1 MIILAKRSRSLAV
14 ALVLS
19 ALAAVALWFVCD
31 RPVPVEPSWNEPLR
45 SVSFAPFRRGQ
56 SPLTK
61 TYPTPSQVEEDLRA
75 LVGHTRGIRT
85 YTAREGMDVVPDLA
99 AKYGLKVIFGAWL
112 GTKSETNELEI
123 AALIKAA
130 NAHPDAIERVMVGNE
145 VLLRRDLKPDQLIS
159 YIRRVKA
166 AVKQPV
172 SYADVWAFYLKY
184 PEVGREVDY
193 ITIHILPFWEDEP
206 VAIDHIEEHFV
217 KIVDRIRQA
226 FPGKPILIGE
236 AGWPSLGR
244 DRGPAVVSTV
254 NEARFV
260 RQMAAIAQRHD
271 FDYNI
276 VEAFDQPWKAAL
288 ENTVGASWGVFDI
301 DRKAKFAMSGPVVE
315 VADWPLRAACA
326 IAAGLLVTLAMGRAV
341 PGFAGQLVLAL
352 FAQALS
358 WLAVTTA
365 FHVEAVSF
373 RWWQDIWAVF
383 RGGLAV
389 VMALAVISRAAS
401 FLAKPQSALGAPALD
416 ASNRWRGAALSV
428 FFGGYAIV
436 WTMLLVFDG
445 RYRDIPVIDFSVPA
459 FGLSCLVLLR
469 AAQARRQGAPL
480 LPAFAFDG
488 LFQRRLSGDLTLR
501 QAIWLGG
508 GLLFSAVAAI
518 VSEGLAVIGEDFTKD
533 HPTLGEQV
541 PLVLSD
547 MFSNREMILWSI
559 MLLSLALPYLANVLL
574 RRGNT
579 KSR

>member
-1 MIILAKRSRSLAV
+1 MINRQATRHLSLAI
-14 ALVLS
+14 ALILS
-19 ALAAVALWFVCD
+19 ALAAGALWSLCD
-31 RPVPVEPSWNEPLR
+31 RPVPVQPSWNEPLS

-61 TYPTPSQVEEDLRA
+61 TYPTPAQVDEDLRA
-75 LVGHTRGIRT
+75 LVGHSRGIRT

-99 AKYGLKVIFGAWL
+99 SKYGLKVIFGAWL
-112 GTKSETNELEI
+112 GAEQDTNDLEVE
-123 AALIKAA
+123 ALIKAA
-130 NAHPDAIERVMVGNE
+130 NAHPDAIDRLLVGNE
-145 VLLRRDLKPDQLIS
+145 VLLRRDLTSAQLIS

-217 KIVDRIRQA
+217 KIVERIRQA
-226 FPGKPILIGE
+226 FPGKPVLIGE

-260 RQMAAIAQRHD
+260 RQMADIAQRHG

-288 ENTVGASWGVFDI
+288 ENTVGASWGVLDI
-301 DRKAKFAMSGPVVE
+301 DRKAKFEMNGPVVE
-315 VADWPLRAACA
+315 VADWPIRAGWA
-326 IAAGLLVTLAMGRAV
+326 IAAGFLVALTFGRSV

-352 FAQALS
+352 FAQLLA
-358 WLAVTTA
+358 WLAVTTV

-373 RWWQDIWAVF
+373 RWWQDLWALF

-389 VMALAVISRAAS
+389 VMALAVLDRATS
-401 FLAKPQSALGAPALD
+401 FLAGVFDDGRAD
-416 ASNRWRGAALSV
+416 RWRGLALSV
-428 FFGGYAIV
+428 FCGGYAVV
-436 WTMLLVFDG
+436 WTLLLAIDG

-459 FGLSCLVLLR
+459 VGLTLLILLR
-469 AAQARRQGAPL
+469 AFLAWRRGARLA
-480 LPAFAFDG
+480 AAISIDG
-488 LFQRRLSGDLTLR
+488 LFPGGNAGSLSLR
-501 QAIWLGG
+501 WSTGLAI
-508 GLLFSAVAAI
+508 GLSFAAVAAI

-533 HPTLGEQV
+533 HPTLADQV
-541 PLVLSD
+541 PLVLNA
-547 MFSNREMILWSI
+547 MISNREMILWAA
-559 MLLSLALPYLANVLL
+559 MLSCLALPYIAALS
-574 RRGNT
+574 RFHRNT
-579 KSR
+579 N

>member
-1 MIILAKRSRSLAV
+1 MNHGLSMRFVSFVIALLLSSLVAGAV
-14 ALVLS
+14 
-19 ALAAVALWFVCD
+19 WFVCD
-31 RPVPVEPSWNEPLR
+31 RPQPVEPSWNEPLR

-61 TYPTPSQVEEDLRA
+61 TYPTPAQVDEDLHA
-75 LVGHTRGIRT
+75 LVGHSRGVRT

-112 GTKSETNELEI
+112 GTEKETNELEI
-123 AALIKAA
+123 EALIKAA
-130 NAHPDAIERVMVGNE
+130 NAHPDAIDRVLVGNE
-145 VLLRRDLKPDQLIS
+145 VLLRRDLKSDQLIS

-217 KIVDRIRQA
+217 KIVDRIREA
-226 FPGKPILIGE
+226 FPGKPVLIGE

-260 RQMAAIAQRHD
+260 RQMAAIAQRHG

-301 DRKAKFAMSGPVVE
+301 DRKAKFDMSGPVVE
-315 VADWPLRAACA
+315 VADWPLRAGWA
-326 IAAGLLVTLAMGRAV
+326 IAAGVLATLAFGRTV
-341 PGFAGQLVLAL
+341 PGFGAQLVLAMVSQML
-352 FAQALS
+352 A
-358 WLAVTTA
+358 WLAVTTV

-373 RWWQDIWAVF
+373 RWWQDVWALF

-389 VMALAVISRAAS
+389 VMALAIIDRAAK
-401 FLAKPQSALGAPALD
+401 FLGESGRLNGFDETLDRWHGSALCQ
-416 ASNRWRGAALSV
+416 LS
-428 FFGGYAIV
+428 GGYAFV

-459 FGLSCLVLLR
+459 VGLTALVLLR
-469 AAQARRQGAPL
+469 GVQAYRLGASL
-480 LPAFAFDG
+480 LPAIAFDG
-488 LFQRRLSGDLTLR
+488 LFPGSAVGGLRGRLSM
-501 QAIWLGG
+501 WLAR
-508 GLLFSAVAAI
+508 GLSFAALAAI
-518 VSEGLAVIGEDFTKD
+518 VSEGLAVIGEDFAKD
-533 HPTLGEQV
+533 HPLLSEQV
-541 PLVLSD
+541 PLVLNA
-547 MFSNREMILWSI
+547 MISNREMILWAA
-559 MLLSLALPYLANVLL
+559 MLLAMAVPYGAAARLD
-574 RRGNT
+574 RRH
-579 KSR
+579 

>member
-1 MIILAKRSRSLAV
+1 MRSL
-14 ALVLS
+14 
-19 ALAAVALWFVCD
+19 
-31 RPVPVEPSWNEPLR
+31 
-45 SVSFAPFRRGQ
+45 SFAPFRRGQ

-99 AKYGLKVIFGAWL
+99 RKYGLKVIFGAWL
-112 GTKSETNELEI
+112 GGKRETNELEI
-123 AALIKAA
+123 AALIDAA
-130 NAHPDAIERVMVGNE
+130 NAHPDAIERVLVGNE
-145 VLLRRDLKPDQLIS
+145 VLLRGDLTSDQLIS

-206 VAIDHIEEHFV
+206 VAIDHLEEHFV

-226 FPGKPILIGE
+226 FPGKPVLIGE

-260 RQMAAIAQRHD
+260 RQMADIARRHG

-315 VADWPLRAACA
+315 VADWPLRAAWA
-326 IAAGLLVTLAMGRAV
+326 ITAGLLAALAFGRGL

-352 FAQALS
+352 LSQALA
-358 WLAVTTA
+358 WLAVTTV

-389 VMALAVISRAAS
+389 AMGLAIIERAAVL
-401 FLAKPQSALGAPALD
+401 LAKPQDAAGTVAAAAVDRWHGSALTV
-416 ASNRWRGAALSV
+416 LS
-428 FFGGYAIV
+428 GGYAFV

-459 FGLSCLVLLR
+459 GGLTLLVLLR
-469 AAQARRQGAPL
+469 VRQAYRQGAPL
-480 LPAFAFDG
+480 LPAIAFDG
-488 LFQRRLSGDLTLR
+488 LFPRSAAWSPTPRRSAWLAWGLS
-501 QAIWLGG
+501 AA
-508 GLLFSAVAAI
+508 AVAAI
-518 VSEGLAVIGEDFTKD
+518 VSEGVAIIGDDFAKD
-533 HPTLGEQV
+533 HPRLDEQV
-541 PLVLSD
+541 PLVLHA
-547 MFSNREMILWSI
+547 MISNPQMILWSV
-559 MLLSLALPYLANVLL
+559 MLLALAAPYLAAVSLH
-574 RRGNT
+574 RRKAGEGT
-579 KSR
+579 KP